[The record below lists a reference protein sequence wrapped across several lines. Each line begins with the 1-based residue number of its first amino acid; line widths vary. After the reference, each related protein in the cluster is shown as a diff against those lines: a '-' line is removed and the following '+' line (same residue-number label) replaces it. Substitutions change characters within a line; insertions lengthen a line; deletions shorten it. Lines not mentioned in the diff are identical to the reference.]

1 MIDKFYLITGGN
13 LSSVTVID
21 MLHKAWPEL
30 MNFEDGSKVA
40 VLGMGPGMFLE
51 GVCLRCDKVSF
62 VQKLRKET
70 KNDVFISGRS
80 LI

>member
-21 MLHKAWPEL
+21 MIHKAWPKL
-30 MNFEDGSKVA
+30 MNFKDGSKVA
-40 VLGMGPGMFLE
+40 VLAMGPGMFLE
-51 GVCLRCDKVSF
+51 GVCLRCDKVSN
-62 VQKLRKET
+62 VQKVKKET
-70 KNDVFISGRS
+70 ENDVFISGHS